1 MADQAA
7 DGQVNVLSIDGGGV
21 RGIIPAYILDYIAG
35 KTQKPIHQ
43 LFDVI
48 AGTSTGGIIALG
60 LGINRKGSD
69 KPYTPADLL
78 DLYVSK
84 AAQIFPRSM
93 FSRISMVFGP
103 KYSPEPLEKILAE
116 YFPDPLQMKDAVAK
130 LVIASFDLV
139 SQQPFFFKSE
149 PRGKDMTDWP
159 AQLVARAT
167 SAAPTFFPPK
177 LTTHGGLTFAFVDGG
192 VCANNP
198 AMAAYAEAR
207 RVYGTERPIY
217 VLAVG
222 TGDRHDPI
230 NYKAAEGWG
239 LMGWANQLV
248 PLFMDSVSEAVD
260 YELSWSIR
268 GDFDRLQ
275 SPLDIASPEMDDA
288 SPENI
293 ERLKQQAQTFINKN
307 EEKIDGIC
315 TRLLRRNSGKRYD
328 SPALSPATP
337 VL

>member
-1 MADQAA
+1 MAEQTA

-21 RGIIPAYILDYIAG
+21 RGIIPAYILNYITE
-35 KTQKPIHQ
+35 KTQKPMHE

-60 LGINRKGSD
+60 LGINRKGTD

-84 AAQIFPRSM
+84 AAKIFPKSM
-93 FSRISMVFGP
+93 FSKMKMIFGP
-103 KYSPEPLEKILAE
+103 KYSPAPLEDILAD
-116 YFPDPLQMKDAVAK
+116 YFPDPVQIKDAVVK
-130 LVIASFDLV
+130 LVIASFDLI

-149 PRGKDMTDWP
+149 PRGRDMTDWP

-177 LTTHGGLTFAFVDGG
+177 LVTHGEPSLSYAFVDGG

-207 RVYGTERPIY
+207 RVYGTERPVY

-239 LMGWANQLV
+239 LLGWANQLV

-268 GDFDRLQ
+268 EYFDRLQ

-293 ERLKQQAQTFINKN
+293 ERLKQQAQTFISKN

-315 TRLLRRNSGKRYD
+315 VKLLRRN
-328 SPALSPATP
+328 
-337 VL
+337 